1 MPDVLETLKILCAEG
16 DGNVMC
22 EAADEIERL
31 RAALKT
37 IGEFCSG
44 DDATLRAIKRLA
56 VVRNIANETLSG

>member
-31 RAALKT
+31 RTCLKWLLENDELTNYGQKTARKALK
-37 IGEFCSG
+37 
-44 DDATLRAIKRLA
+44 D
-56 VVRNIANETLSG
+56 